1 MTDLDLTTCAPGPR
15 LARLLERTDVSGLD
29 AEQVLA
35 YLAAVRRQQ
44 AWTDAQLV
52 RAVAR
57 FAEARDG
64 RESSGPPE
72 ERIAFGGDGSPLCGS
87 HTPDELRPDLR
98 LGRDAARRLLAD
110 SLDLMHRL
118 TAVWLAL
125 RIGLVDSGRARMVA
139 EATRELS
146 AETTTAVEQ
155 EILGRLHHLTPG
167 QLQRTIDRI
176 APRIERGVKPSIE
189 HGVEADP
196 ESRRPGPT
204 PPETARFGATA
215 PPTWGRTGFWFG
227 RSSPSWSTASSP

>member
-1 MTDLDLTTCAPGPR
+1 MTALDLATCAPGPR

-29 AEQVLA
+29 ADQVLA
-35 YLAAVRRQQ
+35 YLGALRRQM
-44 AWTDAQLV
+44 AWTDAQLIQ
-52 RAVAR
+52 AVAR
-57 FAEARDG
+57 FAEARDR
-64 RESSGPPE
+64 RESTGLPE
-72 ERIAFGGDGSPLCGS
+72 DQVAFGGDGTPLCGS
-87 HTPDELRPDLR
+87 HVPDQLGAELR

-125 RIGLVDSGRARMVA
+125 RIGLIDSRRARMVA
-139 EATRELS
+139 EATRGLS
-146 AETTTAVEQ
+146 AEATTTVEQ
-155 EILGRLHHLTPG
+155 EILGRLNRLTPG

-176 APRIERGVKPSIE
+176 APRVERGVEPRIE
-189 HGVEADP
+189 LDP

-204 PPETARFGATA
+204 PPETAGFGATA

>member
-1 MTDLDLTTCAPGPR
+1 MTDLDLATCAPGPR

-155 EILGRLHHLTPG
+155 EILGRLHRLTPG

-176 APRIERGVKPSIE
+176 APR
-189 HGVEADP
+189 VEAEP

-204 PPETARFGATA
+204 PPETAGFGATA